1 MDALINDG
9 LSLGLLKHPPALK
22 LLAAEAA
29 LMDVGLVQGVEPM
42 DSYFLAMGCLIANG
56 VSKARRSARE
66 VILAP
71 EQFLSGSNVE
81 CVTRDSGSAGKND
94 LRT

>member
-9 LSLGLLKHPPALK
+9 LSLGLVEHPPALK
-22 LLAAEAA
+22 LSAAKAA
-29 LMDVGLVQGVEPM
+29 LRDFGLVQGVEPM

-56 VSKARRSARE
+56 VSKARMSARE

-71 EQFLSGSNVE
+71 EQFLSGPNVE
-81 CVTRDSGSAGKND
+81 CVTRDSCSAGKND